1 MKRQI
6 ALGAL
11 ICCALFASV
20 SSAALVRIGDLVL
33 TADGGFTPLRLPRDH
48 FAPID
53 FKGHADLRTVDGAVP
68 APLQKLVLDFD
79 RDGRLSVAGL
89 PSCDPARLVEAT
101 PEEARERCR
110 GAIVGNG
117 HVNVEIAREGAPPL
131 PASSPITLFN
141 GPRLNG
147 SPTVILHA
155 RTTEPATQ
163 TFVIEIPI
171 EKRPGQYRYRA
182 TIEIPPIL
190 GGRGSIVH
198 LDATVGRRYRYRGRQ
213 RSYVSARCRDGV
225 FRTRGRFTFGD
236 GTIID
241 GSVEKGCQAR

>member
-1 MKRQI
+1 LKRQI
-6 ALGAL
+6 AIGAS

-20 SSAALVRIGDLVL
+20 AGAALVRTGNLVL
-33 TADGGFTPLRLPRDH
+33 TADGGFTPLKLPRNR

-53 FKGHADLRTVDGAVP
+53 FKGHANVHAVDGGVP
-68 APLQKLVLDFD
+68 APLQKLVLYFD
-79 RDGRLSVAGL
+79 HDGRLSAGGL
-89 PSCDPARLVEAT
+89 PSCDPAQLIELT
-101 PEEARERCR
+101 PTEARERCR
-110 GAIVGNG
+110 DAIVGTGN
-117 HVNVEIAREGAPPL
+117 VDVEIAREGAPPL

-147 SPTVILHA
+147 GPTVILHA

-171 EKRPGQYRYRA
+171 ERRPGQFRYRA

-198 LDATVGRRYRYRGRQ
+198 LDAEVGRRYRYRGREH
-213 RSYVSARCRDGV
+213 SYVSARCRDGV

-236 GTIID
+236 GTVID